1 MKRKCLKRFCIKRRY
16 RILTLLLLFFSTVTA
31 QVSERLISIQKNE
44 ISVIQA
50 LDIIKSQAKVSI
62 MYQDNIIN
70 KNLFLNLNIQ
80 NAPLKKA
87 LKEIC
92 DPAGLDF
99 SFRDNYV
106 LITVSKEAKKGANKE
121 LIKTKNT
128 DNEITRYI
136 QGKIVDG
143 LGEPL
148 PGASVI
154 TTDKKQGIISD
165 SNGYFSLQVPANEN
179 LTLNVSYLGMEE
191 LKISVK
197 QGSADLQLKN
207 IVMKEDNS
215 MIDEVVV
222 TGYQQIDRRNLTS
235 SVTSVKMKDLM
246 MPGVSSLDK
255 MLQGRIPDMIVT
267 NSSSEINS
275 VPKIRIRGTSTLIGN
290 REPLW
295 VVDGVIVNDP
305 VNLSADI
312 MNDPDYINRIG
323 NAISGLNPQD
333 IERLDVLKDAAATA
347 LYGTRAANGIIV
359 VTTKKGRVGKPIVA
373 YNFNSSYRRHPRYTD
388 RKINLMNSKERIEIS
403 RDLVNNHYQYPTD
416 MTMIGYEDAVNKFYN
431 GNYTE
436 EELNSQV
443 AKLETQN
450 TDWFKLLTHDSFS
463 FDHSVNVSGGTDKFR
478 YYTSLGYTSND
489 DVINNNNNRRYTAAT
504 KLDFNLGERLQASL
518 NINIYNEEKKY
529 NQPTIS
535 PIDYAYN
542 TSRVIPAYNDNNPY
556 YYKKVTTGSTGPM
569 NFNILN
575 ELENSYMKQKMNGAT
590 ATINLRYYV
599 ANWLNLNSILSYSNS
614 NTNIEGY
621 WGENTW
627 YAAGLRSS
635 EYGTQAPYN
644 SVMPLGG
651 ELSQNTV
658 SSDSYTARVQ
668 ANINKDFGTDNQH
681 NLNIAIGTEANSNLY
696 NGFSDTNRGY
706 YLDRGKTFVNSI
718 PTNYAA
724 YYQWLVQNTPTI
736 ADNKSNLLSAYMTA
750 SYSYKELFTI
760 NANTRYDG
768 SNKFGSRSNEK
779 LLPVWSASGL
789 LNLKEI
795 TKLHADWL
803 DAINLKA
810 SYGEQGNMIDNQ
822 TPVMT
827 LKKGALSSYYNEMIS
842 TVNTFA
848 NPDLKWEK
856 THSLNTGLETSLFN
870 SRLMVSLEYYYK
882 KTTDA
887 FMNKPISDI
896 NGYSSYIV
904 NSGNL
909 INQGYNI
916 SFTAIPIRSKNINW
930 MVSGSLSKVMNK
942 IETAPGQDVY
952 ELSNFLDGS
961 AVVKGQA
968 IGTFYSYKFVGL
980 NPIDGGPL
988 FDDWQDRSSELIGLS
1003 KYDTFTKVLTPSGKR
1018 EPDLT
1023 GSLSSTLG
1031 YKSWRLSVLL
1041 NYSLGAKVRLFK
1053 LYSQS
1058 ADGSSSGGIYPEF
1071 NLNKDLLNRWK
1082 APGDERYTNIPSI
1095 MSRNTP
1101 GYYNYQR
1108 HYTASNSYGG
1118 IKLATDS
1125 WAMYDYSDVRVVS
1138 SDYLQVSNIS
1148 LTYELPGKLL
1158 KANKLHRVALTLS
1171 GSNLYTFCAKALK
1184 GQTPTQSGFTT
1195 VQLSDTPIYTFGVNI
1210 EF

>member
-1 MKRKCLKRFCIKRRY
+1 MKKKCLKKLCIKKRY
-16 RILTLLLLFFSTVTA
+16 RILTLLLLVFSSVTA
-31 QVSERLISIQKNE
+31 QISEKLITIQQNEVSL
-44 ISVIQA
+44 IQA
-50 LDIIKSQAKVSI
+50 FDIIKSQTKVSV
-62 MYQDNIIN
+62 MYQDNMIN
-70 KNLFLNLNIQ
+70 KSIYLNLNIQ
-80 NAPLKKA
+80 NAPLRKA

-92 DPAGLDF
+92 EPTGLEF

-106 LITVSKEAKKGANKE
+106 LITVSKEAKRRVNKE
-121 LIKTKNT
+121 LQKAKNT
-128 DNEITRYI
+128 DNEAMRYVH
-136 QGKIVDG
+136 GKIIDG
-143 LGEPL
+143 AGEPL

-154 TTDKKQGIISD
+154 TADKKQGIISD
-165 SNGYFSLQVPANEN
+165 SNGCFSLQIPANEN

-191 LKISVK
+191 LKIPVK
-197 QGSADLQLKN
+197 QGGTDLQLKN

-246 MPGVSSLDK
+246 MPGISSLDK

-295 VVDGVIVNDP
+295 VVDGVIVSDP
-305 VNLSADI
+305 INLSADI

-333 IERLDVLKDAAATA
+333 IERIDVLKDAAATA

-359 VTTKKGRVGKPIVA
+359 VTTKKGRIGKPIVA

-388 RKINLMNSKERIEIS
+388 HKINLMNSKERVEIS
-403 RDLVNNHYQYPTD
+403 RDLVNDHYKYPSD
-416 MTMIGYEDAVNKFYN
+416 MTIIGYEDAVSKFYN
-431 GNYTE
+431 GSYTE

-463 FDHSVNVSGGTDKFR
+463 SDHSVNVSGGTDKFR
-478 YYTSLGYTSND
+478 YYTSLGYTNND

-504 KLDFNLGERLQASL
+504 KLDFNFGERLQASL
-518 NINIYNEEKKY
+518 NINIYNEQKKY
-529 NQPTIS
+529 NQSTIS

-542 TSRVIPAYNDNNPY
+542 TSRVIPAYNDNSFY
-556 YYKKVTTGSTGPM
+556 YYKKVTETSSDPM

-575 ELENSYMKQKMNGAT
+575 ELENSYMKQKMSGST
-590 ATINLRYYV
+590 ATLNLRYQIV
-599 ANWLNLNSILSYSNS
+599 NWLNVSSILSYSSS
-614 NTNIEGY
+614 NTSIEGY

-627 YAAGLRSS
+627 YAAGLRGS
-635 EYGTQAPYN
+635 EYGSSATDE
-644 SVMPLGG
+644 STMPFGG
-651 ELSQNTV
+651 ELSENTV
-658 SSDSYTARVQ
+658 NSDSYTARIQ
-668 ANINKDFGTDNQH
+668 ANINKYFGTDGQH
-681 NLNIAIGTEANSNLY
+681 NLNIAIGMEANSNLY

-706 YLDRGKTFVNSI
+706 YLDRGKKFVNSI
-718 PTNYAA
+718 PTNYTA
-724 YYQWLVQNTPTI
+724 YYQWLAENTPTI
-736 ADNKSNLLSAYMTA
+736 TDNKSNLLSAYMTA

-827 LKKGALSSYYNEMIS
+827 LKKGTLDSYYNEMIS

-856 THSLNTGLETSLFN
+856 THSFNTGLETSLFN
-870 SRLMVSLEYYYK
+870 SRLMLSLEYYYK

-896 NGYSSYIV
+896 NGYSSYVV
-904 NSGNL
+904 NSGDL
-909 INQGYNI
+909 INKGYNV
-916 SFTAIPIRSKNINW
+916 SFTAIPIRSRDLNW

-942 IETAPGQDVY
+942 IETAPGKDVY

-961 AVVKGQA
+961 AVVQGQA
-968 IGTFYSYKFVGL
+968 IGTFYSYKFIGL
-980 NPIDGGPL
+980 NPQDGGPL
-988 FDDWQDRSSELIGLS
+988 FDDWEDRSSELIGLS
-1003 KYDTFTKVLTPSGKR
+1003 KYDTYTKVLTPSGKR
-1018 EPDLT
+1018 DPDLT
-1023 GSLSSTLG
+1023 GSLSSSLS
-1031 YKSWRLSVLL
+1031 YKSWRLNVLL

-1058 ADGSSSGGIYPEF
+1058 ADGSSSGSIYPEF

-1082 APGDERYTNIPSI
+1082 KPGDERYTNIPSI
-1095 MSRNTP
+1095 MSSNTP

-1108 HYTASNSYGG
+1108 HYSSGSNYAG
-1118 IKLATDS
+1118 IKLAEDS
-1125 WAMYDYSDVRVVS
+1125 WAMYDYSDIRVVS
-1138 SDYLQVSNIS
+1138 ADYVQVANLS
-1148 LTYELPGKLL
+1148 LTYELPAKLL

-1171 GSNLYTFCAKALK
+1171 GSNLYTFCTKALK
-1184 GQTPTQSGFTT
+1184 GQTPTQSGFST
-1195 VQLSDTPIYTFGVNI
+1195 VQLSDTPIYTFGINI